1 MRVTHNGTVYE
12 CAVAVKCENDCYIKL
27 YDANGAE
34 IVAFHNISDFSDF
47 TVSDGSFSD
56 PCNCNM
62 PIALTAYSI
71 GGRTIATNAWTFS
84 EELQKYYHEIENG
97 LISDNVT
104 TCNILLLFAEGTEF
118 EYTAAQEKGKI
129 VLYTESI
136 PEVDVV
142 IDSIQITRV

>member
-1 MRVTHNGTVYE
+1 MKVIHNGTTYE

-62 PIALTAYSI
+62 PIELTTYSI
-71 GGRTIATNAWTFS
+71 GGRTIAPNMWTFS
-84 EELQKYYHEIENG
+84 DELQKYLYEIANN
-97 LISDNVT
+97 LISENSN
-104 TCNILLLFAEGTEF
+104 TCNIVLFFAEGTKIA
-118 EYTAAQEKGKI
+118 YTAAQETGKI
-129 VLYTESI
+129 LLYTNSV
-136 PEVDVV
+136 PENDIV